1 VSDFVTWL
9 GRAVALMEWMLV
21 KVDVGAGLVG
31 VVVAVLD
38 VDVAVLP

>member
-1 VSDFVTWL
+1 MSDFVTWL
-9 GRAVALMEWMLV
+9 GRAVELMEWMLA
-21 KVDVGAGLVG
+21 KVDVGAGLVS